1 MGNNKHHILDTL
13 KCVAKTYIVSYSTT
27 KNNQQQHVMDTLKYA
42 AKILLVVVRSRL
54 DFNVA
59 SQVSSIKN

>member
-1 MGNNKHHILDTL
+1 
-13 KCVAKTYIVSYSTT
+13 
-27 KNNQQQHVMDTLKYA
+27 MDTLKYA

-59 SQVSSIKN
+59 SQVSSNKKLETMTSGWGKKYLYEE